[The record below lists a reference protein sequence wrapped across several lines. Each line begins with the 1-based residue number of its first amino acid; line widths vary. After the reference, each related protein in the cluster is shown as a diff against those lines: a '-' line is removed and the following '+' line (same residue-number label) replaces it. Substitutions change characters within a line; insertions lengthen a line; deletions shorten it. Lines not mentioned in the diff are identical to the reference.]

1 MGFSCGIIGLPNV
14 GKSSLF
20 NALTN
25 AAKALA
31 ENYPFC
37 TIEPNI
43 GKVPVPDYRIEN
55 IAKLANSKNILPTQI
70 DFVDIA
76 GLVKGA
82 SKGEGLG
89 NKFLHNIRNVDAIA
103 HVLRCFEDDNITHV
117 SGKIDPIADAEVIE
131 TELIL
136 SDMESLEKQL
146 IKLKKDSKSMEK
158 TSIETY
164 NVVEKTLSML
174 EKGEPARNINLNKQ
188 EFKIYNTLGLL
199 TSKPIFYIANVE
211 ESSVRQGNIFSQ
223 QVKKYTDSREL
234 KVVTISAAIEAEVS
248 AFEDPIQKQEYLMA
262 LGLETPALEKIIKTG
277 YDMLNLITYFTAGP
291 KETRAWTI
299 INGTKA
305 PQAAGKIH
313 TDFEKGF
320 IAADSIDYNS
330 YVNSG
335 GEKKARELGLVKTEG
350 KEYIVK
356 DGDILLFK
364 FNV

>member
-25 AAKALA
+25 TAKALA

-43 GKVPVPDYRIEN
+43 GKVPVPDDRIEK
-55 IAKLANSKNILPTQI
+55 ISKLANSKNILPAQI
-70 DFVDIA
+70 NFVDIA

-89 NKFLHNIRNVDAIA
+89 NKFLHNIKNVDAIA

-136 SDMESLEKQL
+136 SDIESLEKQL
-146 IKLKKDSKSMEK
+146 QKLKKSSKDKDNIDTCTVIEK
-158 TSIETY
+158 C
-164 NVVEKTLSML
+164 LSLL
-174 EKGEPARNINLNKQ
+174 ESGKPAKNIKHSEQEYKIFNSLNL
-188 EFKIYNTLGLL
+188 LS
-199 TSKPIFYIANVE
+199 SKPIFYIANVD
-211 ESSVRQGNIFSQ
+211 ESNAKEGNALS
-223 QVKKYTDSREL
+223 KKIKNFTHDRNL
-234 KVVTISAAIEAEVS
+234 NFVTISAAIESEIS
-248 AFEDPIQKQEYLMA
+248 AFDDPIQKNEYLMA
-262 LGLETPALEKIIKTG
+262 LGLETPALEKIITTG
-277 YDMLNLITYFTAGP
+277 YDILNLITYFTAGP

-299 INGTKA
+299 LKGTKA

-313 TDFEKGF
+313 TDFERGF
-320 IAADSIDYNS
+320 IAADTINYDS
-330 YVNSG
+330 YINAG
-335 GEKKARELGLVKTEG
+335 GEKKARELGFVKTEG
-350 KEYIVK
+350 KEYIVR